1 MSAQPRLGVLIGG
14 PSREHDVSR
23 ASADYA
29 LSVLDPNRYT
39 ITPILVTAD
48 SMWQLHSSTQDYQ
61 SGRPTIE
68 FPHAEAVG
76 RLPYLIDAALIMMH
90 GEFGEDG
97 QLQRI
102 LDQATIP
109 YQGSGVRASR
119 LAFDKHRSMQV
130 FKRLGLAVP
139 DYTIVNRAQWVS
151 ARARLIRQIIA
162 AYGFPVVV
170 KPNAA
175 GSSIGVKICFSA
187 AQLAEALESASVEYD
202 QLIVQRFVQGV
213 ELTCGV
219 LEDEQ
224 GAFALPPTMIRPRE
238 AKFFDYLAKYTPDA
252 TEEITPAPLSE
263 SVSAAVQR
271 AALAAHRA
279 LGCRDYSRT
288 DFILGRNRLWVLETN
303 TLPGLTGV
311 SLLPQAAAAIGYD
324 YAALIEHLAQRAF
337 SRPEVVELH
346 TYESG
351 HYE

>member
-29 LSVLDPNRYT
+29 LSVLNPHHYM
-39 ITPILVTAD
+39 ITPILVTTD
-48 SMWQLHSSTQDYQ
+48 SVWQLHNSVSDYQ
-61 SGRPTIE
+61 SRRVALE
-68 FPHAEAVG
+68 FPHNEVIG

-97 QLQRI
+97 QLQRL

-119 LAFDKHRSMQV
+119 LAFDKHRSSQV

-139 DYTIVNRAQWVS
+139 DYTLVNRAQWVS
-151 ARARLIRQIIA
+151 ARARLIRQIVA

-175 GSSIGVKICFSA
+175 GSSIGVKICHSP
-187 AQLAEALESASVEYD
+187 AQLADALEAASLEYD
-202 QLIVQRFVQGV
+202 QLIIQRFVSGI

-219 LEDEQ
+219 LETDE
-224 GAFALPPTMIRPRE
+224 GPFALPPTLIRPQQG
-238 AKFFDYLAKYTPDA
+238 KFFDYLAKYTPGA
-252 TEEITPAPLSE
+252 SEEITPAPVSE
-263 SVSAAVQR
+263 AVTAAVQR
-271 AALAAHRA
+271 TSLAAHRA

-324 YAALIEHLAQRAF
+324 YPLLIDHLAARAF